1 MHAGPVPCVLRDK
14 KEPRALADPE
24 KPLGSHKDSIY
35 VLPLGLWRHCGE
47 LCQVSLDARLCRT
60 ADWSQSIGN
69 GQDNYRPRSA
79 MLLRKSVQWGQGVVI
94 RRSPCRSQSL
104 LPIFICGLGKESQ
117 HKITV
122 SLYDYLLKETS
133 KITGVNHENGICV
146 CVDSCLH
153 GENLPTLQAGTTG
166 MGSVCLHLEQSI
178 HATKHTIKAIM
189 PKPWGYKPL
198 KDSHSSV
205 GSDVQFLRD
214 ILRLWCQNMKSH
226 EHLPRE
232 LCSLARKARGKPSL

>member
-1 MHAGPVPCVLRDK
+1 
-14 KEPRALADPE
+14 
-24 KPLGSHKDSIY
+24 
-35 VLPLGLWRHCGE
+35 
-47 LCQVSLDARLCRT
+47 
-60 ADWSQSIGN
+60 
-69 GQDNYRPRSA
+69 